1 MIDLQKLEK
10 CDFEIFKSW
19 ITSEDELFQFAG
31 PIFSYPLTD
40 DQLLRYISDERR
52 IAYKVILIETKTVI
66 GNAELNFEK
75 PLPRLSRILIGNKHY
90 RNIGLGEKVIR
101 KLLEKLFLELN
112 YTKADLNVFD
122 WNKAAIRCYE
132 KVGFKI
138 NPDVVVQRN
147 FNGKVWTTLNMI
159 INNDAWQ

>member
-101 KLLEKLFLELN
+101 KLLAKLFLELN

-122 WNKAAIRCYE
+122 WNKAAIRFYE